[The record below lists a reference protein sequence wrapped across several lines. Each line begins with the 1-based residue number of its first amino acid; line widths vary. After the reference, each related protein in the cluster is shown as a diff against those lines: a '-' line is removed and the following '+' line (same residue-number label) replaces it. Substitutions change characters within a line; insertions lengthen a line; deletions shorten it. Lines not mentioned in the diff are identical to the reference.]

1 MESSSSESK
10 RSTHVITIQPNE
22 TVLTA
27 LPYRPQSSLLDF
39 LKGEPK
45 VLGAIQILLALIIAG
60 IGAIFAF
67 NFFHFSQR
75 FPLVFLTGYP
85 FWGAF
90 IFIITGFV
98 TGLEGKE
105 HSLEQGVKTL
115 NVISSL
121 AAVAGIALTLI
132 SYRYQHQYCQVPSLE
147 GICVVGRIFF
157 NGILSVLLIIS
168 VVELSISV
176 TIASFRSKCWARS
189 NEIVF
194 FLPLDVT
201 QDSELSVQEENAI
214 VQFELQEESTSDYS
228 TANVQPVFFGGYT
241 FFKLRVSKS
250 PLTFQQSEKR
260 GSNYYYTSSFVT
272 DEQQKNTPPAVKLYE
287 EEIKPE
293 LLPPRLEK
301 RSSENITRTEQMN
314 DEDLQFAIKKPSR
327 TPEALTPQELPSQV
341 LPTQTYPVQALPST
355 VPTFHITPSHGLISE
370 DMPYRDIPSSDTLSL
385 YGPPPGTSSQ
395 GTQSQETQ
403 SQTISSLG
411 TSSLFTASQYML
423 SSDTASPNTPSQ
435 DISQSVLSQEQSMLS
450 QAQGR
455 LSQVQ
460 GKLSQEQGRLSQA
473 QGRLS
478 QAQGRLS
485 QEQGRLS
492 QAQVLPT
499 ESKLLE
505 AKTFHAKQSL
515 SVQQL
520 EQQSLSLQQKNG
532 QHQDQQFVQVA
543 YQDIQSEVSLL
554 TQEWKYE
561 KHQRKKST
569 KKPSIKEHR
578 KSSLSSKRKSAD
590 LSIKDPQSSRR
601 KSLDQHIKAW
611 LSDRRHS
618 THKQFQ
624 LTQTTHRAPDQQ
636 DEDQLAQGIQSLK
649 QPSQNGH
656 SEDQQDK
663 EEQSSQTQSKDRQD
677 KAQHQQAEDRKAQEE
692 KPAVQL
698 GQDRQS
704 LDLKIPSWQTQ
715 DLLKKESLKQKALYQ
730 QAPTVQA
737 VPQQHLGW
745 KAQDVPFQGA
755 QYQDIKLREMK
766 SLCQKP
772 SDVQSEDVKSDFHHS
787 SCQSSVQDMYFN
799 YLSNTESDVQQNTS
813 VCSTSYKENP
823 ALTSCCLKDQPQSED
838 SD

>member
-1 MESSSSESK
+1 METSSESK
-10 RSTHVITIQPNE
+10 RSATHVITIPPDE

-45 VLGAIQILLALIIAG
+45 VLGAIQILLALIIVG

-75 FPLVFLTGYP
+75 FPLVFITGYP

-90 IFIITGFV
+90 IFIITGLI
-98 TGLEGKE
+98 TGLDGKAQ
-105 HSLEQGVKTL
+105 SLEQGVKTM

-121 AAVAGIALTLI
+121 VAVAGIALTLI

-147 GICVVGRIFF
+147 GICVVGRNFF

-214 VQFELQEESTSDYS
+214 IQFELQEESTSDYS

-250 PLTFQQSEKR
+250 PLAFQQSEKR

-272 DEQQKNTPPAVKLYE
+272 DEQQKTTPPTSKLYE
-287 EEIKPE
+287 EHIKPE
-293 LLPPRLEK
+293 PLPPRLEK
-301 RSSENITRTEQMN
+301 SSSENTTHTEQMN
-314 DEDLQFAIKKPSR
+314 DEDLQLAIQQPSEI
-327 TPEALTPQELPSQV
+327 PEALTPQELPPQV
-341 LPTQTYPVQALPST
+341 LPTQTLPLQALPPT
-355 VPTFHITPSHGLISE
+355 VPKFHITPSHGLTS
-370 DMPYRDIPSSDTLSL
+370 DDIPSSDTQSQ

-395 GTQSQETQ
+395 GTRSQETQ

-411 TSSLFTASQYML
+411 TSSLYSASQYML
-423 SSDTASPNTPSQ
+423 SQDTLSPNTLSQ
-435 DISQSVLSQEQSMLS
+435 DISQSAVS
-450 QAQGR
+450 QAQ
-455 LSQVQ
+455 
-460 GKLSQEQGRLSQA
+460 QGRLSQA

-478 QAQGRLS
+478 QAQGRPS
-485 QEQGRLS
+485 QAQDRLS
-492 QAQVLPT
+492 QPQVLPT

-505 AKTFHAKQSL
+505 AKTFHAKKSL

-520 EQQSLSLQQKNG
+520 AQQSLSLQQKNG
-532 QHQDQQFVQVA
+532 QNQDQQFVQVS
-543 YQDIQSEVSLL
+543 YQDIHSEVSLL
-554 TQEWKYE
+554 TQDWTYE

-569 KKPSIKEHR
+569 KKPSIKERR
-578 KSSLSSKRKSAD
+578 KSSLTSKRKSTD
-590 LSIKDPQSSRR
+590 LSIKDLQSSRR
-601 KSLDQHIKAW
+601 KSLDLHIKAW

-618 THKQFQ
+618 THKQLQ

-636 DEDQLAQGIQSLK
+636 DEDELAQGQQSPK
-649 QPSQNGH
+649 RPSQNGH
-656 SEDQQDK
+656 GEDQQDR
-663 EEQSSQTQSKDRQD
+663 EQPPQTQSEDGQD
-677 KAQHQQAEDRKAQEE
+677 KAPHQRAEDLKAQEE
-692 KPAVQL
+692 KLPAQL
-698 GQDRQS
+698 GQDRRS
-704 LDLKIPSWQTQ
+704 LDLKTPARQTQ
-715 DLLKKESLKQKALYQ
+715 DLLKKESLKQKALYK
-730 QAPTVQA
+730 QAPTMQA
-737 VPQQHLGW
+737 VPRQHLAW

-755 QYQDIKLREMK
+755 QYRDIKIREMK
-766 SLCQKP
+766 SLCEKP
-772 SDVQSEDVKSDFHHS
+772 SDVRSEDVKSDFHHS
-787 SCQSSVQDMYFN
+787 SCQSSVQDMYFT
-799 YLSNTESDVQQNTS
+799 YLSNTESDVQQDTS

-823 ALTSCCLKDQPQSED
+823 ALTSCCLKDQPQSEE

>member
-370 DMPYRDIPSSDTLSL
+370 DMPY
-385 YGPPPGTSSQ
+385 Q
-395 GTQSQETQ
+395 
-403 SQTISSLG
+403 
-411 TSSLFTASQYML
+411 
-423 SSDTASPNTPSQ
+423 
-435 DISQSVLSQEQSMLS
+435 
-450 QAQGR
+450 
-455 LSQVQ
+455 
-460 GKLSQEQGRLSQA
+460 
-473 QGRLS
+473 
-478 QAQGRLS
+478 
-485 QEQGRLS
+485 
-492 QAQVLPT
+492 
-499 ESKLLE
+499 SKLLE

-692 KPAVQL
+692 KPAGL
-698 GQDRQS
+698 NKSTR
-704 LDLKIPSWQTQ
+704 
-715 DLLKKESLKQKALYQ
+715 KKTIRAL
-730 QAPTVQA
+730 
-737 VPQQHLGW
+737 
-745 KAQDVPFQGA
+745 
-755 QYQDIKLREMK
+755 
-766 SLCQKP
+766 
-772 SDVQSEDVKSDFHHS
+772 
-787 SCQSSVQDMYFN
+787 
-799 YLSNTESDVQQNTS
+799 
-813 VCSTSYKENP
+813 
-823 ALTSCCLKDQPQSED
+823 
-838 SD
+838 